1 MSPEDSTQATPGR
14 SKRSRKSANYA
25 VDTSDA
31 EDLSQVKEECLRIYK
46 FIKEMEMNGEM
57 VCIAF
62 NKLPPKKEYPDYY
75 VEIKKPIALD
85 IIKGKITRGV
95 YGSVAEF
102 IADIDLMC
110 NNAQQYN
117 IPDSYIYEIAGE
129 IRKKVHEQVA
139 SSSKPHLKLR
149 IRQSESAQSDGQ
161 DARPA
166 ASSSKAR
173 RKRPLYSESDS
184 DGTEESSAGQ
194 VSSSASQALDELFQA
209 IYEADLGK
217 ATKLLEIPDLP
228 INDYR
233 KVVLKDQE
241 EPENDNFTW
250 APLHAAA
257 CYGRLKV
264 AQVLCRRG
272 AKVEAVDTMHKSTPL
287 AWAAY
292 TGRKRLAKF
301 LVREFK
307 ANVNA
312 RNAHGQLP
320 IEIAVDPGHPMW
332 SEFLL
337 PTDGTQVDLPP
348 PEVQETTEPRHTP
361 AKKTKTRSYEA
372 PMLPSTPGTAT
383 SGSMIG
389 ALPDTA
395 RSPSLSMSQRSG
407 MQSPALAAAQNQ
419 PTPMTPNGPVVP
431 QCIGGI
437 GHQETV
443 HPQMAKAMREIVA
456 QLEDVK
462 DEEGESIIDP
472 FIELPDRE
480 EYPEYYEVIH
490 YPMALDLVKKRI
502 DGYRSF
508 DAFNYD
514 MLWIFNNATFFN
526 EPESEIYNS
535 AVSLESTYKRLCR
548 EAVQKHQIPFDTA
561 YNDAEDNDGRY
572 VSRITVG
579 DHDLFVGDFFYMR
592 NGNTRR
598 VGMVSRLR
606 VGGPYDRRKF
616 IDGRWLLT
624 PSEVPEVANQPVY
637 PHQLFVGPE
646 FEGLGVRGV
655 QGRCFVLLPNVYA
668 RVYPQGF
675 AAQDVYICE
684 SIYSPGDESGQPGTF
699 KPITNWAHEFKTPL
713 MKPPAFIPYI
723 VPLTPQKQSVVQW
736 NNVNLLPNLTMTV
749 LNREAAA
756 RMQSQS
762 QPRSRQTQSVA
773 QPQAIPQSPS
783 QMVQQLNNANMM
795 TPMRSPGMQQPP
807 QQQQQQQQQQQSQQ
821 ASALQNSYMQAMQ
834 SLLMQ
839 QQQNLAKAQ
848 AQLNQ
853 RKAMINKQVTD
864 QMVAAQQQNPAFMSS
879 PVYQMMIKQQAQL
892 LEQAQQEYNTQAQM
906 LQQTYNQQSQA
917 LTHTYQQQQQQ
928 QQQQIMQQQQQ
939 QQQLLAQQQVHSM
952 SPLVAMQQM
961 TQQQMNSTAGMLPTS
976 PGMSQVA
983 MGSPVARNMAAS
995 LMNMSPM
1002 QSMALNTNGM
1012 VFSGVT
1018 LPSSVSMASS
1028 PHIGM
1033 TRQSSNMSPM
1043 PQLPDTT
1050 FGATTGVGRPS
1061 TPSRAPS
1068 GAAINQG
1075 SLPSPMQTGNN
1086 AQAMMAMLLQQQQ
1099 QQLRQQQQ
1107 QSGSQLQQPST
1118 PKPTVT
1124 PLSPDVNGQA
1134 EQQASTANQ
1143 SQQMFEQWKKATR
1156 VFLTHGNSRIEKG
1169 MAFQLTTP
1177 NASMFLH
1184 LSLQGG
1190 DINHA
1195 VRIPQASSSVLIR
1208 PVPGPFNSAG
1218 KSLLTLT
1225 ANSRPCLPRIIPIDN
1240 NVQSSENGISD
1251 DAPPSHTSDD
1261 ADKDDMPAISALTKA
1276 SNYAYEV
1283 PLQMGMNMVEV
1294 DVVSSEWLLETA
1306 SSDGSN
1312 DQQVPPGTPASA
1324 NGQKTHQF
1332 LLFLTRQ

>member
-1 MSPEDSTQATPGR
+1 MSSEDSTQATPGR
-14 SKRSRKSANYA
+14 SKRSRKSANYT

-31 EDLSQVKEECLRIYK
+31 EDVSQVKEECLRIYK
-46 FIKEMEMNGEM
+46 LIKEMEMNGEM

-110 NNAQQYN
+110 DNAQQYN

-129 IRKKVHEQVA
+129 IRNKVHEQVA

-149 IRQSESAQSDGQ
+149 IRQSESAQSDDQ
-161 DARPA
+161 DSRPA
-166 ASSSKAR
+166 ASSSKTK

-184 DGTEESSAGQ
+184 DDAAETSAGR
-194 VSSSASQALDELFQA
+194 SNSSASQALDELFQA

-228 INDYR
+228 INDHR

-241 EPENDNFTW
+241 EPENDEFTW

-348 PEVQETTEPRHTP
+348 PEVQETAEPKHTP

-389 ALPDTA
+389 ALPDTG

-407 MQSPALAAAQNQ
+407 MQSPALAAAQSQ
-419 PTPMTPNGPVVP
+419 PTPMTPNGPMVP

-443 HPQMAKAMREIVA
+443 HPQMAKAMKEIVA
-456 QLEDVK
+456 QLEDAK
-462 DEEGESIIDP
+462 DEDGEPIIDP

-548 EAVQKHQIPFDTA
+548 EAVQKHQIPFDTG
-561 YNDAEDNDGRY
+561 YNDAEDSDGRY

-668 RVYPQGF
+668 RVYPQGY

-684 SIYSPGDESGQPGTF
+684 SIYIPGNEAGQPGTF
-699 KPITNWAHEFKTPL
+699 KPIANWAHEFKTPL

-723 VPLTPQKQSVVQW
+723 VPLTPQKQPVAQW
-736 NNVNLLPNLTMTV
+736 NNVNLLPNLNMTV

-756 RMQSQS
+756 RMQSQNQS
-762 QPRSRQTQSVA
+762 RSRQTQSVA

-783 QMVQQLNNANMM
+783 QMAQQLNSTSMM
-795 TPMRSPGMQQPP
+795 SPVRSPAMQQPP
-807 QQQQQQQQQQQSQQ
+807 QQQQQQQQSQQ

-853 RKAMINKQVTD
+853 RKTLINKQATD

-879 PVYQMMIKQQAQL
+879 PMYQMMIKQQAQL
-892 LEQAQQEYNTQAQM
+892 LEQAQQEYNTQVQM

-917 LTHTYQQQQQQ
+917 LTQSYQQQQQQ
-928 QQQQIMQQQQQ
+928 QMIQ
-939 QQQLLAQQQVHSM
+939 QQQLLAQQQQAHSM
-952 SPLVAMQQM
+952 SPLAAIQQM
-961 TQQQMNSTAGMLPTS
+961 TQQQMNSAVGMLPTS
-976 PGMSQVA
+976 PGMNQAA
-983 MGSPVARNMAAS
+983 MGSPVARNMATS

-1002 QSMALNTNGM
+1002 QSMALSTNGM

-1018 LPSSVSMASS
+1018 LPSSVSMAGS

-1033 TRQSSNMSPM
+1033 SRQGSNMSPM

-1050 FGATTGVGRPS
+1050 FGATSGVGRPS
-1061 TPSRAPS
+1061 TPSRAP
-1068 GAAINQG
+1068 GATATNQV

-1107 QSGSQLQQPST
+1107 QQQQQQGSQPQQPST
-1118 PKPTVT
+1118 PKQTIT

-1156 VFLTHGNSRIEKG
+1156 VFLSHGNSRIEKG

-1190 DINHA
+1190 DLNHA
-1195 VRIPQASSSVLIR
+1195 VRIPQASNSVLIR

-1240 NVQSSENGISD
+1240 SVQSSENGMN
-1251 DAPPSHTSDD
+1251 DD
-1261 ADKDDMPAISALTKA
+1261 ADKDDMSAISALTKA

-1283 PLQMGMNMVEV
+1283 PLQLGMNTVEV
-1294 DVVSSEWLLETA
+1294 DVVSPEWLLETA
-1306 SSDGSN
+1306 SSEGSN